1 MSARDELAALILDH
15 AGVAYGRGD
24 AHCLCGELLW
34 TLKDGFTVGPLAMT
48 PGRAVGEIAHAN
60 HLANVL
66 AKHDAEVGE
75 RIAVAIEGL
84 IDPRNSDAF
93 NRGVELAVV
102 TVLHPDHHLTERID
116 LMFQRRIARA
126 TTTTEVG
133 V

>member
-1 MSARDELAALILDH
+1 MSAREELAALILDH

-48 PGRAVGEIAHAN
+48 SGRAVGEIAHAN

-66 AKHDAEVGE
+66 AKHDAEVG
-75 RIAVAIEGL
+75 AKALTDAADAITCEPIPYGASFNSTTDYMAGRAHARL
-84 IDPRNSDAF
+84 I
-93 NRGVELAVV
+93 L
-102 TVLHPDHHLTERID
+102 
-116 LMFQRRIARA
+116 IARA

-133 V
+133 ADG